1 VSEGHGRAETPTV
14 PIPRFSVIV
23 PTHQSRDY
31 LLQALAS
38 VRAQT
43 LASFEVIVVDNGST
57 DGTREAVA
65 ALGDSRI
72 RYRWQEDSGMPADSR
87 NRGVAMALAE
97 WVAFLDADD
106 LWAPAKLERV
116 AAAIAAGSAAIAAV
130 DVLCHAVR
138 EIDAAGRVIG
148 ARAYALDRRPVADQ
162 LQYRGNFLT
171 TSAMVV
177 RRLGVEAAGGFDTRP
192 GYFTVEDFD
201 LWLRLA
207 ESGRRFA
214 ILPDVLGDYRR
225 HAGGASAKLAR
236 HYDHLVRVL
245 DDHAVRRAQ
254 AGTLDVAAALRRLA
268 RSRVAEAR
276 QLARG
281 GAAAEAARVLA
292 ALPGEWAEAR
302 RRWRDP
308 GAARV

>member
-1 VSEGHGRAETPTV
+1 MSGDTAVPAVTPA
-14 PIPRFSVIV
+14 FSVIV
-23 PTHQSRDY
+23 PTHQSREF

-43 LASFEVIVVDNGST
+43 LASFEVVVVDNGST

-65 ALGDSRI
+65 ALGDPRI
-72 RYRWQEDSGMPADSR
+72 RYHWQEDSGMPADSR
-87 NRGVAMALAE
+87 NRAVAMARADR
-97 WVAFLDADD
+97 VAFLDADD

-116 AAAIAAGSAAIAAV
+116 AAAIAADPAV

-138 EIDAAGRVIG
+138 EIDAAGRVTG
-148 ARAYALDRRPVADQ
+148 ARAYALDHRPVADQ

-177 RRLGVEAAGGFDTRP
+177 RRSAIEAAGGFDTRP

-207 ESGRRFA
+207 EAGCRFA

-292 ALPGEWAEAR
+292 ALPGEWAAAR

-308 GAARV
+308 GADHV